1 MATKRK
7 HRRFSESIGV
17 IESDPERS
25 IPNTKLPIPL
35 RDLFVPSII
44 HPVAC
49 YAVLGYLDISAKSLL
64 PLFFSTPITY
74 GGLSLSP
81 SSIGACLG
89 LLGLTDGIF
98 QLLFL
103 AKLVDWMGPKR
114 LFCRAILCYIP
125 LMLLF
130 PLMSWIVQTR
140 GVVDTWI
147 YACIVAQLALI
158 VFWDVAFGTCFN
170 IRLLLRLV
178 GNDVDV
184 WDPIGVALS
193 FCSVCVHVHHRLR
206 AVKEYAR
213 VHQWHRS
220 DLGVDRTGNRTCDGD
235 LHVCVLERAPY
246 FGRPRSVCLAH
257 ASGGRFQMVH
267 SVGSSGRVSCSRRG
281 VGVLVGIFLSLNVF
295 SLDIFGK

>member
-7 HRRFSESIGV
+7 HRRFYGSIGV
-17 IESDPERS
+17 IEPDPEQS

-81 SSIGACLG
+81 SSIGVCLG

-114 LFCRAILCYIP
+114 LFCRAIVCYIP

-130 PLMSWIVQTR
+130 PLMGWIVQIR

-158 VFWDVAFGTCFN
+158 TFWDVAFGTCFETRLVLRFFLGTKSTCD
-170 IRLLLRLV
+170 IRL
-178 GNDVDV
+178 
-184 WDPIGVALS
+184 ALP
-193 FCSVCVHVHHRLR
+193 L
-206 AVKEYAR
+206 
-213 VHQWHRS
+213 
-220 DLGVDRTGNRTCDGD
+220 
-235 LHVCVLERAPY
+235 
-246 FGRPRSVCLAH
+246 
-257 ASGGRFQMVH
+257 
-267 SVGSSGRVSCSRRG
+267 
-281 VGVLVGIFLSLNVF
+281 
-295 SLDIFGK
+295 